1 MMLINLAAVAVA
13 VAMIVLV
20 MFLVPLIM
28 EMRRT
33 ATTLREFI
41 ERMEADLTPTIKEL
55 NATLADLQILTNG
68 AAEKVEDVQ
77 CFMTAVGETGRGL
90 RTISTIVSG
99 VAGALSKSTL
109 WMTGARV
116 AGSYVM
122 DKLIKKRG

>member
-41 ERMEADLTPTIKEL
+41 ERMEADLKPTIKEL

-99 VAGALSKSTL
+99 AAAALSKSTL
-109 WMTGARV
+109 WMTGAKV
-116 AGSYVM
+116 AGSYLM

>member
-41 ERMEADLTPTIKEL
+41 ERMEADLKPTIKEL

-77 CFMTAVGETGRGL
+77 CFMSAVGETGRGL

-99 VAGALSKSTL
+99 AAGALSKSAL
-109 WMTGARV
+109 WMTGAKV
-116 AGSYVM
+116 AGSFLM